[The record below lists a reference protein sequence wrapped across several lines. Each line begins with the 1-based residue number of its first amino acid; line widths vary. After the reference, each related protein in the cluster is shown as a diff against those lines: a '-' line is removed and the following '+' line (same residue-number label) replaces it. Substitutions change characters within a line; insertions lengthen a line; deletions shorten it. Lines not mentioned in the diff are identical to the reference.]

1 MTKTSLTLLAAFL
14 LAVLTAPVAALAQP
28 WTAAPGAAV
37 IDEQSTGIFL
47 LDPGVLQ
54 YNAAGSTSQILAY
67 YNVTDTSATGNPAWT
82 TLELAAF
89 DNSPNSFVR
98 AQLYRLTPSS
108 GMTTSIAACTSVDS
122 SSITVQPCSLLGATV
137 NFNAGYIYV
146 LRITVSRT
154 STALTPMFLGA
165 RLY

>member
-1 MTKTSLTLLAAFL
+1 MTKTCLILPVAFL
-14 LAVLTAPVAALAQP
+14 FTVLTASHAALAQP

-37 IDEQSTGIFL
+37 VDEQSAGIFQ

-54 YNAAGSTSQILAY
+54 YNASGSTSQILAY
-67 YNVTDTSATGNPAWT
+67 YNVTDTTATGSPSWT

-98 AQLYRLTPSS
+98 AQLYRITPSS
-108 GMTTSIAACTSVDS
+108 GLTSAIATCTSVDS

-137 NFNAGYIYV
+137 NFNAGYIYA

-154 STALTPMFLGA
+154 TTTLTPLFLGA